1 MAYNPPMIRTAATAA
16 LATCLLGCATAAKP
30 PPPPVPMTPPP
41 AGGPVE
47 WSPKGEVSWKDL
59 TGANPTRRV
68 AFDDW
73 QIRGPTVALT
83 RSSDGRWV
91 GKARGVPVT
100 LTAVPGKLS
109 GGDIDLSLT
118 FDDKG
123 AIVVEGLWGGKKV
136 KLVLVKDRVSGVL
149 PGGPIDMTDM
159 GTGMFNSYNGL
170 LQISGP
176 SDMPQIAIAL
186 LDAMVL

>member
-1 MAYNPPMIRTAATAA
+1 MNRIAATAA
-16 LATCLLGCATAAKP
+16 LAACLLGCATAPKA

-41 AGGPVE
+41 PGGPVE
-47 WSPKGEVSWKDL
+47 FSPKGEVTWKDL

-68 AFDDW
+68 VFDDW
-73 QIRGPTVALT
+73 QVRGPTVALT

-91 GKARGVPVT
+91 GKVRGVPVA
-100 LTAVPGKLS
+100 LTAEPGKLS

-123 AIVVEGLWGGKKV
+123 AVVVEGFWRAKKV
-136 KLVLVKDRVSGVL
+136 MLVLVKDRVSGFL

-159 GTGMFNSYNGL
+159 GAGMFNSYNGL

-186 LDAMVL
+186 LDAMVP

>member
-1 MAYNPPMIRTAATAA
+1 MTRIAAIAA
-16 LATCLLGCATAAKP
+16 LAATLLGCATAAKP

-41 AGGPVE
+41 AGGPAE
-47 WSPKGEVSWKDL
+47 FSPKGEVTWKDL

-68 AFDDW
+68 VFDDW
-73 QIRGPTVALT
+73 QVRGPTVALT

-91 GKARGVPVT
+91 GKARGVPVA
-100 LTAVPGKLS
+100 LVAADGKLT

-123 AIVVEGLWGGKKV
+123 AVVVEGLWGGKKV

-159 GTGMFNSYNGL
+159 GTGMFNSYQGL

-176 SDMPQIAIAL
+176 SDMPQIAISL
-186 LDAMVL
+186 LDAMVR

>member
-1 MAYNPPMIRTAATAA
+1 MNRNLATVA
-16 LATCLLGCATAAKP
+16 LAAALLGCATAAKP

-41 AGGPVE
+41 DGGPGE
-47 WSPKGEVSWKDL
+47 FSPKGEVSWKDL
-59 TGANPTRRV
+59 TGANPPRR
-68 AFDDW
+68 ATFDDW
-73 QIRGPTVALT
+73 RVKGPTVALS

-91 GKARGVPVT
+91 GRARGREVA
-100 LTAVPGKLS
+100 LTAAPGKLS

-118 FDDKG
+118 FDEKG
-123 AIVVEGLWGGKKV
+123 SIVVEGLWGGKRV
-136 KLVLVKDRVSGVL
+136 RLVLEKNRISGVI
-149 PGGPIDMTDM
+149 PGGPVDMTDM
-159 GTGMFNSYNGL
+159 GTGMFNSYQGL

>member
-1 MAYNPPMIRTAATAA
+1 MTRTAATAA
-16 LATCLLGCATAAKP
+16 LAATLLGCATAAKP

-41 AGGPVE
+41 AGGPGE
-47 WSPKGEVSWKDL
+47 FSPKGEVSWKDL
-59 TGANPTRRV
+59 TGANPARRV

-73 QIRGPTVALT
+73 QIRGPTVSLT

-91 GKARGVPVT
+91 GKVRGVPVA
-100 LTAVPGKLS
+100 LTAAPGKLS
-109 GGDIDLSLT
+109 GGDVDLSLT

-123 AIVVEGLWGGKKV
+123 AVVVDGLWGGKKV
-136 KLVLVKDRVSGVL
+136 KLVLEKNRVSGFV
-149 PGGPIDMTDM
+149 PGGPLDMTDM
-159 GTGMFNSYNGL
+159 GTGLFNSYQGL
-170 LQISGP
+170 LQITGP